1 MTTLSPETWLVTGGR
16 PEEDGS
22 PLNVPLVPAS
32 NFLIGGERLYSREDS
47 TPTWAALE
55 VLIGELEGGE
65 SVAFSS
71 GMAAAS
77 AVFDQLPVGAGI
89 ALPDDCYQGVTRL
102 AEIGQAQGRWNV
114 RKIRVADTAGWQDA
128 LLNCDLVWL
137 ESPSNPLLEL
147 ADLKVIC
154 AAPKKT
160 GAMLVIDNT
169 VATPLNQQPLELG
182 ADVSMQSATK
192 FIGGHSD
199 LLMGILSSRN
209 ATLSNRFRLSR
220 KINGATPGTLEAF
233 LAVRGLRTL
242 ALRLER
248 AQSNAMTLARFL
260 VQQRSIHNVRYPG
273 LECHPQHEL
282 AQSQMNGF
290 GSLISF
296 EVSGGA
302 NMADRLCKNTRLIRH
317 ATSLGAVES
326 TMERRSAQPG
336 QEHLP
341 SGFMRLSVGI
351 ESAGEL
357 QTDLEQAIAA
367 SG

>member
-16 PEEDGS
+16 PEEVGS
-22 PLNVPLVPAS
+22 PLNVPLVPSS
-32 NFLIGGERLYSREDS
+32 NFLIGGERQYSREDS

-55 VLIGELEGGE
+55 KLIGELEGGE

-71 GMAAAS
+71 GMAATA
-77 AVFDQLPVGAGI
+77 AVFDQVPLGAGI
-89 ALPDDCYQGVTRL
+89 ALPDDVYHGVTRL
-102 AEIGQAQGRWNV
+102 AEIGQEQGRWNV
-114 RKIRVADTAGWQDA
+114 RRIKVADTQGWQDA

-137 ESPSNPLLEL
+137 ESPSNPLLVL
-147 ADLKVIC
+147 ADLKAIC
-154 AAPKKT
+154 SAPKKA

-192 FIGGHSD
+192 LIGGHSD
-199 LLMGILSSRN
+199 LLMGMLASRN
-209 ATLSNRFRLSR
+209 PELSDRFRLSR
-220 KINGATPGTLEAF
+220 KINGATPGALEAF

-260 VQQRSIHNVRYPG
+260 EQQPLIQNVRYPG
-273 LECHPQHEL
+273 LERHPQHRL
-282 AQSQMNGF
+282 ARSQMNGF
-290 GSLISF
+290 GTLISF
-296 EVSGGA
+296 EVRGGA
-302 NMADRLCKNTRLIRH
+302 EVAIRLCQNTRLVRH

-326 TMERRSAQPG
+326 TMERRGAQPG

-341 SGFMRLSVGI
+341 PGFIRLSVGI
-351 ESAGEL
+351 EAAGDL
-357 QTDLEQAIAA
+357 QADLEQAIGV